1 MAAAALV
8 LTAGAMAADPGYFSW
23 MKPWGEFHTQAR
35 REVES
40 QIAAAFKNEIAPGQL
55 QFWVV
60 YSTAWVGRLASDALL
75 YALLA
80 AWLSSRWVLKISS
93 RRVSPRFLFSFAA
106 WRPPEVCI
114 FGLLA
119 GAMGKLLL
127 PPGLFWTWLA
137 ENLLV
142 FFLSLYLL
150 QSFAL
155 LLFGLRRR
163 GWPSWAV
170 GVFLFG
176 GVLTALQAVAQAP
189 KVVFLLAAPGVLDV
203 WFHFREKM
211 NRKKEEEIG

>member
-8 LTAGAMAADPGYFSW
+8 LTAGAMATDPGYFSW
-23 MKPWGEFHTQAR
+23 VKPWGEFYAQAR
-35 REVES
+35 KEVEN

-60 YSTAWVGRLASDALL
+60 YSTAWVGRLASDALV

-80 AWLSSRWVLKISS
+80 AWLSSRWVSKISR
-93 RRVSPRFLFSFAA
+93 RRVSRGFLFSFAA
-106 WRPPEVCI
+106 WRPPEICI
-114 FGLLA
+114 FGFLA
-119 GAMGKLLL
+119 GAVGKLLL

-155 LLFGLRRR
+155 LLFLLKRRA
-163 GWPSWAV
+163 WPSWAV
-170 GVFLFG
+170 GAFLFG
-176 GVLTALQAVAQAP
+176 GVLTAAQAVAQTP
-189 KVVFLLAAPGVLDV
+189 KVVFLLAAPGILDV
-203 WFHFREKM
+203 WFRFREKTS
-211 NRKKEEEIG
+211 RKKEEEVE